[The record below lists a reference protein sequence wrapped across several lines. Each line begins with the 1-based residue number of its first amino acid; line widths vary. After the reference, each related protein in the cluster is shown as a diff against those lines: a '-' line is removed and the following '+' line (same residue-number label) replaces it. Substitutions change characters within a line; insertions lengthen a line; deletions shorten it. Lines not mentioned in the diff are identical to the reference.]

1 MDIEREILVKV
12 GKILLATL
20 LVIVLS
26 LTIAIFGAKQ
36 WFYRQVDQE
45 VSYQIDRLE
54 RMSFS
59 ELATRTNVRQV
70 SGWLWTARIDVY
82 VFHATD
88 NTKLVS
94 VNVNVGNI
102 KDIDHSFKSQVT
114 ADGINTVWS
123 RWTTDNAVE
132 K

>member
-12 GKILLATL
+12 GKILLATA

-26 LTIAIFGAKQ
+26 LTSAIFISKQ
-36 WFYRQVDQE
+36 LFYRQVDQE
-45 VSYQIDRLE
+45 VTYQIDRLE

-59 ELATRTNVRQV
+59 ELATRSNVRQV
-70 SGWLWTARIDVY
+70 KGWLWTAKIDVY

-94 VNVNVGNI
+94 VNVSVGGAKNPE
-102 KDIDHSFKSQVT
+102 HSFKAQVT
-114 ADGINTVWS
+114 ADGINSVWS
-123 RWTTDNAVE
+123 RWTTDNAAE